1 MKYLLNPRFLLR
13 GWYKTPTGLYD
24 TERKEASFFSK
35 EEYLLLMQCDGAH
48 DIDES
53 ALDEDRKRFFDW
65 LKESEIIKEA
75 GLLDYLTE
83 KQEYRTFPARYKKH
97 VHWSVTGAC
106 NLKCRHCFMC
116 IKVIWSCSFFQQ
128 LLFPICLIPYYF

>member
-13 GWYKTPTGLYD
+13 GWYKTPTVLFD

-116 IKVIWSCSFFQQ
+116 IKVI
-128 LLFPICLIPYYF
+128 

>member
-1 MKYLLNPRFLLR
+1 
-13 GWYKTPTGLYD
+13 
-24 TERKEASFFSK
+24 
-35 EEYLLLMQCDGAH
+35 MQCDGAH

-75 GLLDYLTE
+75 GLLDYLAE

-116 IKVIWSCSFFQQ
+116 IKVI
-128 LLFPICLIPYYF
+128 